1 MTRAKRSK
9 PVKAGLPPADARAI
23 EDTAVHVMAAKR
35 AGVHVIAT
43 SDKPTS
49 SLTTSRI
56 VALRSIG
63 AFSFSI
69 DRGRNAG
76 VRKTGIERRLILGNN
91 RRPASSSATLAAYMN
106 FSLHVLIFG
115 VLADSDVRRC
125 WFERMN

>member
-23 EDTAVHVMAAKR
+23 EDTAVRVLAAQR
-35 AGVHVIAT
+35 ADVRVNAT

-49 SLTTSRI
+49 SLTTSHI

-91 RRPASSSATLAAYMN
+91 RRPAS
-106 FSLHVLIFG
+106 
-115 VLADSDVRRC
+115 
-125 WFERMN
+125 

>member
-23 EDTAVHVMAAKR
+23 EDTAVHVMAAQR

-63 AFSFSI
+63 AFSLSPLTV
-69 DRGRNAG
+69 GETPVSG
-76 VRKTGIERRLILGNN
+76 K
-91 RRPASSSATLAAYMN
+91 PASNVA
-106 FSLHVLIFG
+106 
-115 VLADSDVRRC
+115 
-125 WFERMN
+125 